1 MTHNTAPLRIAIV
14 GGGWAGMAAA
24 VRTVQAGHHVTVL
37 EAARRLG
44 GRARAMPLT
53 LPDGREVMVDNGQ
66 HILIGAY
73 TESLRLMRVV
83 GIDPDQA
90 LLRLPLA
97 LTFPD
102 GSGLAL
108 PNWPAPWDAAAGI
121 LTARGWHWRDKLALL
136 RAASA
141 WQRAGFACDERQSV
155 DQLCAGLTPTLRQ
168 GFIEP
173 LCISA
178 LNTPMV
184 QASARVF
191 LRVLRD
197 AMFGT
202 RGGSN
207 LLLPRTDL
215 GTLFPESAAR
225 WLTARGASVRTGVR
239 VGALQTDGTQWRL
252 TTDERGN
259 EANPAGAPFDR
270 VVLATSAPHAAQILA
285 TSAQEAT
292 ETVAQQLHRWADQAQ
307 QLTHEAIATVYAQAL
322 SAALHGTAPRS
333 PPHAGAPYPDGRW
346 LRAPMLALPSDA
358 DAPAQFVFDRDAIAP
373 TQPATRLLSFVVS
386 TSQGNRDAL
395 QAAITAQAQRQ
406 LGLTVQPLITV
417 TDKRATFA
425 CTPAQRRPPAHIAP
439 HLMAVGDYIEGPYP
453 ATLEGAVL
461 SAQAVDS

>member
-1 MTHNTAPLRIAIV
+1 MAANTNPLHIAVI

-24 VRTVQAGHHVTVL
+24 VRAVQAGHRVTVF

-44 GRARAMPLT
+44 GRARAMPLA
-53 LPDGREVMVDNGQ
+53 LPDGRTVTVDNGQ

-83 GIDPDQA
+83 GVDPDRA

-121 LTARGWHWRDKLALL
+121 LTARGWQWRDKLALL

-141 WQRAGFACDERQSV
+141 WQRAGFACDAHLSV
-155 DQLCAGLTPTLRQ
+155 QDLCAGLTPRLRQ
-168 GFIEP
+168 TFIDP

-178 LNTPMV
+178 LNTPMA
-184 QASARVF
+184 QASASVF

-197 AMFGT
+197 AMFGA

-207 LLLPRTDL
+207 LLLPRVDL
-215 GTLFPESAAR
+215 GSLFPESAAR
-225 WLTARGASVRTGVR
+225 WLAAKGAAVRLGERVATLHADGAR
-239 VGALQTDGTQWRL
+239 WRL
-252 TTDERGN
+252 TAIAGEASGNPQVDE
-259 EANPAGAPFDR
+259 FDR
-270 VVLATSAPHAAQILA
+270 IVLATSASNAAQLLEL
-285 TSAQEAT
+285 SAQAAPEN
-292 ETVAQQLHRWADQAQ
+292 VAIDFRQWSAQTRQLAY
-307 QLTHEAIATVYAQAL
+307 EAITTVYAHAL
-322 SAALHGTAPRS
+322 PPAGTTSHRSSQS
-333 PPHAGAPYPDGRW
+333 PPHGHL

-358 DAPAQFVFDRDAIAP
+358 NAPAQFVFDRDAIAP
-373 TQPATRLLSFVVS
+373 TVQPTRLLSFVIS
-386 TSQGNRDAL
+386 TSHGNRDAL
-395 QAAITAQAQRQ
+395 EAAVARQARQQ
-406 LGLTVQPLITV
+406 LGLAVQPLITV

-425 CTPAQRRPPAHIAP
+425 CTPGLRRPPARITP
-439 HLMAVGDYIEGPYP
+439 GLVAVGDYIDGPYP

-461 SAQAVDS
+461 SAQVVDSWA